1 MNAACDRI
9 PMSALSPL
17 RWCGGLA
24 GIAGL
29 VLALLLNG
37 AAVVAQEATVTDTAP
52 EVSGE
57 VATMRALASSLSSL
71 AEQLKEK
78 QAIAKRLAGTPEAAS
93 AQAEITGLEERRS
106 TLERDL
112 MAVAAGATL
121 DEYLNEAAPEEELT
135 LQQEISRLLS
145 PMLAEVRKLSQ
156 KPRALQELQNQL
168 DKQQHRVR
176 LAELA
181 VASLQARGELLK
193 AADEPT
199 RSSLSTLLV
208 GMQESWQT
216 RLDESRSRVLA
227 LERQLAELRA
237 EETSVWSLLAGS
249 ARNFVFTRGLYLL
262 LALAAF
268 VAVFFS
274 LRLFYFY
281 GVKMIPA
288 TQLERLSFFRRLIGL
303 LNQALSLALA
313 SLAALA
319 VLYAS
324 GDWLLGGL
332 AVLLML
338 GILLAAKSGL
348 VRYFEQVRMLLNL
361 GSAREGERVLI
372 DGVPWLI
379 GTINFQTRLTNPCL
393 DGPGLRL
400 PLEALMTMNSRPCAP
415 NEPWFPCRSGD
426 IILIGEDLMARV
438 ERASPDL
445 VEIRYRGGVT
455 RHIPTPAFLTLQ
467 PANLSGGFLASTTIG
482 LDYSLQADI
491 TRRIPALM
499 QEDVRT
505 GLLRCVPEEHLIE
518 VRVEFKEAAASSL
531 DLWIGARFTGDAAER
546 YLELRRLLQELAVE
560 SCTANRWPIPFP
572 QMVVHRPA

>member
-1 MNAACDRI
+1 MSLTRCHGFAA
-9 PMSALSPL
+9 SLL
-17 RWCGGLA
+17 GL
-24 GIAGL
+24 L
-29 VLALLLNG
+29 LALLSPARG
-37 AAVVAQEATVTDTAP
+37 VAQEPAVTEAAA
-52 EVSGE
+52 EVTGE
-57 VATMRALASSLSSL
+57 VETMRALASSLDSL
-71 AEQLKEK
+71 VEQLKEK
-78 QAIAKRLAGTPEAAS
+78 QATAKRLANTPEAA
-93 AQAEITGLEERRS
+93 AVQTEIAGLEERRS

-121 DEYLNEAAPEEELT
+121 EQYLNEATPEEELT

-156 KPRALQELQNQL
+156 KPRALQDLQNQL
-168 DKQQHRVR
+168 DRQQHRVR

-181 VASLQARGELLK
+181 VASLKARGELLK
-193 AADEPT
+193 TAQEPA
-199 RSSLSTLLV
+199 RSSLSVLLSN
-208 GMQESWQT
+208 MQEGWQT

-268 VAVFFS
+268 IAVFFS

-281 GVKMIPA
+281 GVKMIPV
-288 TQLERLSFFRRLIGL
+288 TQLERLSFFRRLLGL

-324 GDWLLGGL
+324 GDWLLGGI
-332 AVLLML
+332 AVLVML

-372 DGVPWLI
+372 DGVPWLV

-400 PLEALMTMNSRPCAP
+400 PLEALMGMTSRPCAP
-415 NEPWFPCRSGD
+415 NESWFPCRSGD

-455 RHIPTPAFLTLQ
+455 RHIPTPAFVTLQ
-467 PANLSGGFLASTTIG
+467 PANLSGGFLASTSLG

-491 TRRIPALM
+491 TTRIPAQM
-499 QEDVRT
+499 QEDVRA
-505 GLLRCVPEEHLIE
+505 GLLRCVPEDQLIE

-546 YLELRRLLQELAVE
+546 YLELRRLLQQLAVE
-560 SCTANRWPIPFP
+560 SCTAHRWPIPFP
-572 QMVVHRPA
+572 QLVVHSPPEPLKMSPGQG